1 MIVSVRSSFFASHC
15 PKGRSGPCRG
25 RPERCTYPRSSP
37 GGSRTVVERSTK
49 RGVTGSS
56 QVMDRQ
62 HLVARPVLRP
72 RMHRL
77 SSPAFLNAARR
88 GRLRCSPPRSR
99 SFHRPAAG
107 STPQRVR
114 AHDPQREA
122 SLQVLRKQRR
132 PEAGTGASRL
142 PAPDLETWRPPC
154 STAGPQALYGRIAK
168 ASNFRRSLRKSVA
181 SPGSAPLPGRAKHSL
196 LHLSNTQMRSLSFR
210 LPFCSSPG
218 SGSVHPKEDI
228 STLREDKIGATLSFD
243 PPDLARCGLFPW
255 VEGCRSWQM
264 RYLRKS
270 DRSARALLP
279 CETTLLAPPPSDCR
293 APPSRQREHLRDA
306 SSSGGPHPPR
316 RHGGGAPTRPIRRA
330 VGVAR
335 QQVPVRRRRAGDQ
348 W

>member
-1 MIVSVRSSFFASHC
+1 MPYLPSV
-15 PKGRSGPCRG
+15 PDGR
-25 RPERCTYPRSSP
+25 EPR
-37 GGSRTVVERSTK
+37 
-49 RGVTGSS
+49 
-56 QVMDRQ
+56 
-62 HLVARPVLRP
+62 RPVEAGP
-72 RMHRL
+72 TW
-77 SSPAFLNAARR
+77 
-88 GRLRCSPPRSR
+88 SPPRGPTGR
-99 SFHRPAAG
+99 ARAGCDPAQRDHRQPPDLRAG
-107 STPQRVR
+107 Q
-114 AHDPQREA
+114 A
-122 SLQVLRKQRR
+122 R
-132 PEAGTGASRL
+132 PSDRGVHYPPHPL
-142 PAPDLETWRPPC
+142 PAPTGRGWQTLTQGGTFLFR
-154 STAGPQALYGRIAK
+154 ST
-168 ASNFRRSLRKSVA
+168 
-181 SPGSAPLPGRAKHSL
+181 PGH
-196 LHLSNTQMRSLSFR
+196 FY
-210 LPFCSSPG
+210 
-218 SGSVHPKEDI
+218 SG
-228 STLREDKIGATLSFD
+228 LTLSFD